1 MVRGG
6 SPLGS
11 GAGASADQLAVRRH
25 NLSLVLTHLRA
36 VGPRSRAK
44 VAAETGLNKATV
56 SSLVAELVG
65 RGLVA
70 EGETERGAVGRPSQ
84 QIDLDGTNFF
94 TIGTEINVD
103 YLAALAMNVRGEV
116 VAEQQVPLDAA
127 GLGVQA
133 VLRRLSR
140 LVTALIDPLTAR
152 GGRLVGLTVAVP
164 GLTER
169 ATGTLLRAPNL
180 GWADTAVVAD
190 LRRLLD
196 DPPYPILLDNEA
208 NLAARA
214 EMEVGGR
221 SAISN
226 LILLTGGAGVG
237 GGIVADGQLIRG
249 SQGLAGEVG
258 HMQLDPGGA
267 TCGCGRRGCWETVV
281 GLNALLVAAAD
292 EDDPIRDPSLD
303 LVQRL
308 DALKGRAEAGDPRTL
323 DALTRTGSWLC
334 SGAGILINLFNP
346 EVLVL
351 GGHFAVLGPWL
362 APPLAECLPD
372 RVFAPAAGSCRVE
385 LSTLGFSAAVRGGAL
400 EALARLFEQ
409 PTLVGDLTATPSGA
423 MA

>member
-1 MVRGG
+1 MGRRG
-6 SPLGS
+6 PQLGR

-25 NLSLVLTHLRA
+25 NLSLVLSHLRA

-70 EGETERGAVGRPSQ
+70 EGETQRGAVGRPSQ

-94 TIGTEINVD
+94 TVGTEINVD

-116 VAEQQVPLDAA
+116 VAEQRLSVDAA
-127 GLGVQA
+127 RLGVPS

-140 LVTALIDPLTAR
+140 LITTLVDPLTAR

-169 ATGTLLRAPNL
+169 STGTVLRAPNL
-180 GWADTAVVAD
+180 GWVDTPVVAD

-196 DPPYPILLDNEA
+196 DPPYPVLLDNEA

-214 EMEVGGR
+214 EMEAGGR
-221 SAISN
+221 SAVSN
-226 LILLTGGAGVG
+226 LILLTGAAGVG
-237 GGIVADGQLIRG
+237 GGIIADGQLVRG
-249 SQGLAGEVG
+249 GQGLAGEVG
-258 HMQLDPGGA
+258 HLQLDPGGA

-281 GLNALLVAAAD
+281 GLGALLDAAAD
-292 EDDPIRDPSLD
+292 EDDPVRDPSLD

-308 DALKGRAEAGDPRTL
+308 EILKSRAEAGDSRTL
-323 DALTRTGSWLC
+323 GALTTTGSWLC

-362 APPLAECLPD
+362 AEPLVECLPD
-372 RVFAPAAGSCRVE
+372 RVFAPDAGGCRVE
-385 LSTLGFSAAVRGGAL
+385 LSTLGFSGAVRGGAL
-400 EALARLFEQ
+400 EALAQLFEQ
-409 PTLVGDLTATPSGA
+409 PTLVGELTETPAGVSA
-423 MA
+423 